1 MTSFME
7 FISDKKSIKSINLD
21 DYSIDDL
28 EVYINELKEEMS
40 RVKEEIKKK
49 ELSKQEA
56 QKFFK

>member
-1 MTSFME
+1 ME
-7 FISDKKSIKSINLD
+7 FITDKKSIKSINLD

-28 EVYINELKEEMS
+28 EIYINELKEEMS